1 MEEGS
6 LGIHLV
12 EITMQAAS
20 SAKSFKQ
27 SEAFLFKSDAP
38 AAITREQRSAAR
50 EAQAA
55 ITIKFISLSAET
67 EAGLHSGQVTTQ

>member
-1 MEEGS
+1 M
-6 LGIHLV
+6 I
-12 EITMQAAS
+12 QAAS

-38 AAITREQRSAAR
+38 AAITGEEQSR
-50 EAQAA
+50 EAQAK
-55 ITIKFISLSAET
+55 ITIKFISPSAET